1 MSFIRD
7 QCAIMSQLQIDMA
20 REFASVPPPLSP
32 SPLPKSNAQE
42 AHPSNQGGGDSI
54 LVNSIFPDEE

>member
-1 MSFIRD
+1 MSYVRD

-32 SPLPKSNAQE
+32 SPLPNLQDTE
-42 AHPSNQGGGDSI
+42 RHGGGDLPFVSQ
-54 LVNSIFPDEE
+54 NTGD

>member
-1 MSFIRD
+1 MSFVRD

-32 SPLPKSNAQE
+32 SPLPNLKDTE
-42 AHPSNQGGGDSI
+42 RHGGGDLPFVSQ
-54 LVNSIFPDEE
+54 VDEE

>member
-1 MSFIRD
+1 MSFVRD

-32 SPLPKSNAQE
+32 SPLPNLQDTE
-42 AHPSNQGGGDSI
+42 RHGGGDLPFVSQ
-54 LVNSIFPDEE
+54 NTGD

>member
-1 MSFIRD
+1 MSFVRD

-32 SPLPKSNAQE
+32 SPLPNLQDTE
-42 AHPSNQGGGDSI
+42 RHGGGDSI
-54 LVNSIFPDEE
+54 YVNSISKDEE

>member
-1 MSFIRD
+1 MSFVRD

-32 SPLPKSNAQE
+32 SPLPNLQDTDR
-42 AHPSNQGGGDSI
+42 HGGGDSI
-54 LVNSIFPDEE
+54 YVNSISKDEE